1 MNVELEETEFYAEDL
16 IALLQA
22 EGLKSAKVYQSGG
35 GTATFEIR
43 EEPQDEALLIGPGS
57 YDWRNSAKSVFTTDE
72 LSYGADQYDV
82 DGELKD
88 EDPEQFYIHPDAE
101 LTEVARLVAAEYRKL
116 NS

>member
-1 MNVELEETEFYAEDL
+1 MTVQLEATEFYAEDL
-16 IALLQA
+16 IAALSEA
-22 EGLKSAKVYQSGG
+22 GLRNAIVYQSGG

-57 YDWRNSAKSVFTTDE
+57 YDWKNPAKSVFTTDE
-72 LSYGADQYDV
+72 LSYGADSYDV

-101 LTEVARLVAAEYRKL
+101 LSEVARLVTAEYRKM
-116 NS
+116 NG